1 MSHRPLERRITIMI
15 SAIVVAAI
23 IFSFLTYQYYIKNSS
38 QVQNIAVGQIK
49 NSTQI
54 KVSDLSD
61 LLRNKLDLVNVNLEI
76 LSSSQELI
84 DQRIEVGKI
93 LLNAAQKTTANVVDF
108 YNWVDGNGTIIWS
121 SSKANNTGNVEYKEF
136 SPAAQLYFKKVKDTQ
151 APVYSNKLKLTNGQ
165 SGILIIYPI
174 IHTQNN
180 TINKNKT
187 NEEFN
192 GAVLAG
198 ISSDTLTQF
207 LENQISPLSSA
218 NLSLADSS
226 GKIILTGIP
235 KLFDANVLDKKFNSL
250 PRGSVADNKKG
261 QTIIDVI
268 GHAIIDPRTGSA
280 DIESDGKPLTMAYS
294 PVISK
299 GIRYFTLIL
308 ILPHTLVSTLDDLV
322 VQQRNFA
329 IVAMVI
335 IVLSSLG
342 IFFVITYWNKG
353 LRKVAYI
360 QTKELEET
368 TRKLTYHDKLQ
379 KEFIDI
385 AAHEFRT
392 PIQSVLGYSEMIHA
406 NLKNFDQYFEKIIRN
421 AKRLEK
427 LTEDILDVS
436 RIEGKNLQLSKS
448 NFDLNQTIQQVI
460 EDYQKEALEKGVKI
474 IFELKNHIPTTIYA
488 DEARLQQVINN
499 LVANAISFTKNGTVT
514 IRVYIAQVATD
525 ADNGEGDKESIV
537 VEVKDT
543 GTGINPEMLPRLFEK
558 FATRSDSGTGLGLY
572 ISKSIVDNHGG
583 KIWAYNNKEGK
594 GATFTFTLPIDEKK
608 DKK

>member
-38 QVQNIAVGQIK
+38 QVQNIAVGQIR
-49 NSTQI
+49 NITQI

-61 LLRNKLDLVNVNLEI
+61 LLRNKLDLVNVNLQI

-84 DQRIEVGKI
+84 DQRIEVGKL

-108 YNWVDGNGTIIWS
+108 YNWVDRNGTIIWS
-121 SSKANNTGNVEYKEF
+121 SSKANNTGNVEFKEF
-136 SPAAQLYFKKVKDTQ
+136 STAAQPYFKKAKDTQ
-151 APVYSNKLKLTNGQ
+151 APVYSNILKLTDGQ

-187 NEEFN
+187 NEEFK

-207 LENQISPLSSA
+207 LENQLSPLSSA

-235 KLFDANVLDKKFNSL
+235 KLFDANVFDKKFNSL

-268 GHAIIDPRTGSA
+268 RHAIIDPRTGST
-280 DIESDGKPLTMAYS
+280 DIESDGKDLTIAYS

-299 GIRYFTLIL
+299 GIHYFTVIL
-308 ILPHTLVSTLDDLV
+308 NLPHTLVSTLDDLV

-329 IVAMVI
+329 IIAMVI

-583 KIWAYNNKEGK
+583 KIWAYNNKDGK
-594 GATFTFTLPIDEKK
+594 GATFTFTLPIDQKK

>member
-1 MSHRPLERRITIMI
+1 MELLSGQAQKQIILETW
-15 SAIVVAAI
+15 
-23 IFSFLTYQYYIKNSS
+23 N
-38 QVQNIAVGQIK
+38 
-49 NSTQI
+49 
-54 KVSDLSD
+54 
-61 LLRNKLDLVNVNLEI
+61 LRNFRLR
-76 LSSSQELI
+76 LS
-84 DQRIEVGKI
+84 
-93 LLNAAQKTTANVVDF
+93 
-108 YNWVDGNGTIIWS
+108 
-121 SSKANNTGNVEYKEF
+121 
-136 SPAAQLYFKKVKDTQ
+136 LYFKKAKDTL
-151 APVYSNKLKLTNGQ
+151 APVYSNKLKLTDGR

-174 IHTQNN
+174 IDTQNR

-187 NEEFN
+187 NEEFK

-207 LENQISPLSSA
+207 LENQLSPLSSA
-218 NLSLADSS
+218 NISLSDSS
-226 GKIILTGIP
+226 GKMILTGIP
-235 KLFDANVLDKKFNSL
+235 KLFDAYVFDKKFNSSL
-250 PRGSVADNKKG
+250 RGSGADNKSG

-268 GHAIIDPRTGSA
+268 RHATINPRTGSA
-280 DIESDGKPLTMAYS
+280 DIESDGKSLTIAYS

-299 GIRYFTLIL
+299 GIHYFTVIL
-308 ILPHTLVSTLDDLV
+308 TLPHTLASTLDDLV

-342 IFFVITYWNKG
+342 IFFVLTYWNKG

-421 AKRLEK
+421 ARRLEK

-436 RIEGKNLQLSKS
+436 RIEGRNLQLSKS
-448 NFDLNQTIQQVI
+448 NFDLNQTIERVI
-460 EDYQKEALEKGVKI
+460 EDHQKEALDKGVKI
-474 IFELKNHIPTTIYA
+474 IFEVKKQIRTIIYA

-499 LVANAISFTKNGTVT
+499 LLSNAISFTKNGTVT
-514 IRVYIAQVATD
+514 VKVYKAEVESD
-525 ADNGEGDKESIV
+525 AENDEANKESIV

-543 GTGINPEMLPRLFEK
+543 GTGISAEMLPRLFEK
-558 FATRSDSGTGLGLY
+558 FATRSVSGTGLGLY

-583 KIWAYNNKEGK
+583 KLWANNNRDEK
-594 GATFTFTLPIDEKK
+594 GATFTFTIPINQKE

>member
-1 MSHRPLERRITIMI
+1 MI

-23 IFSFLTYQYYIKNSS
+23 IFSFTTYQYYIKNSS
-38 QVQNIAVGQIK
+38 QVQYIAVGLIQ
-49 NSTQI
+49 NTTQI

-61 LLRNKLDLVNVNLEI
+61 LLRNKLDLVNVNLQI

-84 DQRIEVGKI
+84 GQRIEVGKI

-121 SSKANNTGNVEYKEF
+121 SSKANNTGNVEFKEF
-136 SPAAQLYFKKVKDTQ
+136 STAAQLYFKKAKDTL
-151 APVYSNKLKLTNGQ
+151 APVYSNKLKLTDGR

-174 IHTQNN
+174 IDTQNR

-187 NEEFN
+187 NEEFK

-207 LENQISPLSSA
+207 LENQLSPLTSA
-218 NLSLADSS
+218 NLSLVDSS
-226 GKIILTGIP
+226 GKMMLTGIP
-235 KLFDANVLDKKFNSL
+235 KLFDANVFDKKFNLL

-268 GHAIIDPRTGSA
+268 RHAIINPRTGSA
-280 DIESDGKPLTMAYS
+280 DIESDGKSLTIAYS

-299 GIRYFTLIL
+299 GIHYFTVIL
-308 ILPHTLVSTLDDLV
+308 TLPHTLASTLDDLI

-342 IFFVITYWNKG
+342 IFFVLTYWNKG

-421 AKRLEK
+421 ARRLEK

-436 RIEGKNLQLSKS
+436 RIEGRNLQLSKL
-448 NFDLNQTIQQVI
+448 NFDLNQTIERVI
-460 EDYQKEALEKGVKI
+460 EDHQKEALDKGVKI
-474 IFELKNHIPTTIYA
+474 IFEVKKQIRTIIYA

-499 LVANAISFTKNGTVT
+499 LLSNAISFTKNGTVT
-514 IRVYIAQVATD
+514 VTVYKAEVESD
-525 ADNGEGDKESIV
+525 AENDEANKESIV

-543 GTGINPEMLPRLFEK
+543 GTGISAEMLPRLFEK
-558 FATRSDSGTGLGLY
+558 FATRSVSGTGLGLY

-583 KIWAYNNKEGK
+583 KLWANNNRDEK
-594 GATFTFTLPIDEKK
+594 GATFTFTIPINQKEAKK
-608 DKK
+608 

>member
-1 MSHRPLERRITIMI
+1 MI

-23 IFSFLTYQYYIKNSS
+23 IFSFLTYQYYMKNSS

-49 NSTQI
+49 NTTQI

-61 LLRNKLDLVNVNLEI
+61 LLRNKLDLVNVNLEL

-93 LLNAAQKTTANVVDF
+93 MLNAAQKTTANVVDF
-108 YNWVDGNGTIIWS
+108 YSWVDGNGTIIWS
-121 SSKANNTGNVEYKEF
+121 SSKANNTGKVDFKDF
-136 SPAAQLYFKKVKDTQ
+136 STAAQLYFEKSKAIKV
-151 APVYSNKLKLTNGQ
+151 PIYSNRLKLTDGQ

-174 IHTQNN
+174 IDTRNN
-180 TINKNKT
+180 TINKNKM
-187 NEEFN
+187 NEEFK

-198 ISSDTLTQF
+198 IRSDTLSQF
-207 LENQISPLSSA
+207 LENQLSPLSST
-218 NLSLADSS
+218 NLSLIDSS
-226 GKIILTGIP
+226 GNMILTGIP
-235 KLFDANVLDKKFNSL
+235 KLFDASVFDKKFNSL
-250 PRGSVADNKKG
+250 PRGSVVDNKNG

-268 GHAIIDPRTGSA
+268 RHAISDPRTASA
-280 DIESDGKPLTMAYS
+280 DIESDGKDLTIAYS

-299 GIRYFTLIL
+299 GIHYFTVVL
-308 ILPHTLVSTLDDLV
+308 ILPHTLASTLDDLV

-329 IVAMVI
+329 IIAMVI
-335 IVLSSLG
+335 IVLSSIGVFL
-342 IFFVITYWNKG
+342 VITYWNKG
-353 LRKVAYI
+353 LRRVAYI

-460 EDYQKEALEKGVKI
+460 EDYHQEASEKGVKI
-474 IFELKNHIPTTIYA
+474 IFELKNQIPTTIYA

-499 LVANAISFTKNGTVT
+499 LVANAISFTKNGAVT
-514 IRVYIAQVATD
+514 ILVYIAQVVAD
-525 ADNGEGDKESIV
+525 ADSGEGDKESIV

-558 FATRSDSGTGLGLY
+558 FATRSVSGTGLGLY

-583 KIWAYNNKEGK
+583 KIWAYNNKDGK
-594 GATFTFTLPIDEKK
+594 GATFTFTLPIDQKK

>member
-1 MSHRPLERRITIMI
+1 MI

-38 QVQNIAVGQIK
+38 QVQNIAVEQIQ
-49 NSTQI
+49 NTTQI

-61 LLRNKLDLVNVNLEI
+61 LLRNKLDLVNVNLQI

-84 DQRIEVGKI
+84 DQRIEVGKL
-93 LLNAAQKTTANVVDF
+93 LLNAAQKTTANVVDV
-108 YNWVDGNGTIIWS
+108 YDWVDRNGTIIWS
-121 SSKANNTGNVEYKEF
+121 SSKTNNTANVEFKEF
-136 SPAAQLYFKKVKDTQ
+136 STAAQLYFKKAKDTLV
-151 APVYSNKLKLTNGQ
+151 PIYSNKLKLTDGR

-174 IHTQNN
+174 IDIQNR

-187 NEEFN
+187 NEEFK
-192 GAVLAG
+192 GAVVAG

-207 LENQISPLSSA
+207 LENQLSSLSSA
-218 NLSLADSS
+218 NIALVDSS
-226 GKIILTGIP
+226 GKMILTGIP
-235 KLFDANVLDKKFNSL
+235 KLFDAYVFDKKFDSSL
-250 PRGSVADNKKG
+250 RGSGGDNKSG

-268 GHAIIDPRTGSA
+268 RHATINPRSGSA
-280 DIESDGKPLTMAYS
+280 DIESDGKSLTIAYS

-299 GIRYFTLIL
+299 GIHYFTVIL
-308 ILPHTLVSTLDDLV
+308 TLPHTLASTLDDLV

-421 AKRLEK
+421 ARRLEK

-436 RIEGKNLQLSKS
+436 RIEGRNLQLSKS
-448 NFDLNQTIQQVI
+448 NFDLNQTIERVI
-460 EDYQKEALEKGVKI
+460 EDHQKEALDNGVKI
-474 IFELKNHIPTTIYA
+474 IFKVNKQIRTIIYA

-499 LVANAISFTKNGTVT
+499 LLSNAISFTKNGTVT
-514 IRVYIAQVATD
+514 VKVYEADVESD
-525 ADNGEGDKESIV
+525 AENDEANIESIV

-543 GTGINPEMLPRLFEK
+543 GTGINAEMLPRLFEK
-558 FATRSDSGTGLGLY
+558 FATRSTSGTGLGLY

-583 KIWAYNNKEGK
+583 KLWANNNRDEK
-594 GATFTFTLPIDEKK
+594 GATFTFTIPINQKE